1 MERFAIRTRKLDNDK
16 SRFRSYENSPEF
28 PFRVV
33 FLKSQLVV
41 FFPRQKSV
49 TDALKFS
56 VYEGIE
62 VNLLGLTFGIDHG
75 DMALKPSAIGRIGP

>member
-1 MERFAIRTRKLDNDK
+1 M
-16 SRFRSYENSPEF
+16 
-28 PFRVV
+28 
-33 FLKSQLVV
+33 

-49 TDALKFS
+49 TDALEFS